1 MDTGQDMFNLATR
14 GEIQIAHFVQHFV
27 HFVVDFVPNIVH
39 FVQQHTVHFSHF
51 AQHIV
56 QFDLC
61 VLGLGVQLV
70 LGLGVVHLVLVVQ
83 YVPGVQHI
91 V

>member
-1 MDTGQDMFNLATR
+1 MAR
-14 GEIQIAHFVQHFV
+14 GGIQIAIFVQHFVYFVLDIVYFVQHFV
-27 HFVVDFVPNIVH
+27 HFP
-39 FVQQHTVHFSHF
+39 HF

-56 QFDLC
+56 QFDLFVEIIVQF
-61 VLGLGVQLV
+61 VLG
-70 LGLGVVHLVLVVQ
+70 GLGVVHLVLVVQ